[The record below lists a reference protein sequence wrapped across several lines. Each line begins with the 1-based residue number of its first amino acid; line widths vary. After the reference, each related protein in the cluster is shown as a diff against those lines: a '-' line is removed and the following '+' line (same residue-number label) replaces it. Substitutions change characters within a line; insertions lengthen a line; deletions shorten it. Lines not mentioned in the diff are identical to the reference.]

1 VIVERLVFTAKFGQ
15 GDTVVTAFKEWQER
29 FNARFGLS
37 SRLMVD
43 VTGPM
48 FTVVLETQYRD
59 MAHVAEVG
67 ARERA
72 FFAEPEFQ
80 QWFARWSNAVEQGA
94 RELYEVVA

>member
-1 VIVERLVFTAKFGQ
+1 MIIERLVFRAKFGQ
-15 GDTVVTAFKEWQER
+15 GDTVVAAFKEWQER

-48 FTVVLETQYRD
+48 FTVVVENEYRD
-59 MAHVAEVG
+59 MAHVAEMV
-67 ARERA
+67 ARERT

-80 QWFARWSNAVEQGA
+80 QWFSRWSNVAEQGS
-94 RELYEVVA
+94 RELYEVVG